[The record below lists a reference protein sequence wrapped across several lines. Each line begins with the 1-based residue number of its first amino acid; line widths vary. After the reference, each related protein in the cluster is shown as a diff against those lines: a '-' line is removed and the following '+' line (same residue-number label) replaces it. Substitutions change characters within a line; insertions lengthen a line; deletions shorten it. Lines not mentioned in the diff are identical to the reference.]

1 MSDWGRLLN
10 GGLQKLDDGWEAT
23 KKAVGQ
29 GVDKATDGI
38 GAGLEYVGA
47 DDWADK
53 VEDWGDDVA
62 SDLGASVGEQGLGQS
77 EQANELV
84 HGKPAAIRE
93 SAKHLKDFQ
102 GAFDRVGQGM
112 RALDSG
118 HWRGQA
124 ADAFREKFAMHPT
137 EWLHAADAC
146 EAAAGALSRYA
157 ETVEWAQKQAQEAI
171 DLYRTAVKAAKDA
184 HEAYISELHTYT
196 VAAKAGKD
204 PGPEPQKPL
213 DAGKADGMRAHE
225 ILNEARK
232 QRDEAAG
239 TAAKALEAALAH
251 APKEPS
257 ATDRSLAGVTDYYGG
272 QAVELNHFVGG
283 VVKGTAGLLNFA
295 RGLNPMD
302 PYNLTHPAAYQQNL
316 SLTLAGLVST
326 AAHPERIPAGLI
338 DTLKGDFSEGLGRF
352 VPDLLGTKG
361 MGGARAGARLAA
373 REGLEGAAETGLRHT
388 DEWLTGGRR
397 RPRHFLDDPAQTRW
411 AEEAYEDFMKSDRDI
426 EAISGHTQGL
436 ARDNGSA
443 GFTQEEVSAVKKHV
457 FDTEHPIVDYETG
470 GVVMRKFDADAEIA
484 DAWIRLRSGNALPE
498 DRLLLEHEL
507 AELTYLRE
515 NPGATYQEA
524 HRVANETYNWHKS
537 GPLNKRED
545 FEEEW

>member
-53 VEDWGDDVA
+53 VEDWGDDIA

-102 GAFDRVGQGM
+102 GAFDRVGEGM

-171 DLYRTAVKAAKDA
+171 DLYRAAVKAAKDA
-184 HEAYISELHTYT
+184 HEAYISEVHTYT
-196 VAAKAGKD
+196 AAAKAGKD
-204 PGPEPQKPL
+204 AGPEPQKPL

-239 TAAKALEAALAH
+239 TAAKALEAALEH

-257 ATDRSLAGVTDYYGG
+257 ATDRALAGVTDYYGG

-302 PYNLTHPAAYQQNL
+302 PYNLTHPAAFQQNL

-397 RPRHFLDDPAQTRW
+397 RPRQLLDDPAQTRW
-411 AEEAYEDFMKSDRDI
+411 AEEAYEDFMKSDQDI
-426 EAISGHTQGL
+426 GAISGHTQGL

-443 GFTQEEVSAVKKHV
+443 GFTPEEIAAVKKHV

-524 HRVANETYNWHKS
+524 HRVANETYNWQNS

-545 FEEEW
+545 FEGEW